1 MTVIYAILI
10 FGLLIFVHELGH
22 FIVAKLSGIA
32 VLQFN
37 IGFGPAIFKKRYKET
52 IYALRIL
59 PLGGSV
65 MLKSENGE
73 DDEEEL
79 RQYAEFLEEG
89 GSEKGNFSEAS
100 LFQRFG
106 VCVAGSLMNFLC
118 GVLIIFFVLVPA
130 ASVITPQL
138 SGFMEGFAYEGEDG
152 FMEGDKILRINEF
165 HIYVYGDVVTA
176 LSLGNGEPFDFTV
189 LRNGEKV
196 QLKDLP
202 LEATLYTP
210 EDPKNPKYGFLFTAE
225 ELTFGSKIGYSAG
238 SAMSFLQSAV
248 KSIGMLISGDAGTDD
263 LVGTVGIASE
273 ISNRAKQS
281 AQDLWYFVA
290 YISVNLAFVNL
301 LPIPAL
307 DGGKLLF
314 MLIELVRGKP
324 VDPKYE
330 GYVSVAG
337 MVLLLGLFVVVTY
350 NDIIRLVA
358 G

>member
-1 MTVIYAILI
+1 MTIIVAILI

-52 IYALRIL
+52 VYALRIL
-59 PLGGSV
+59 PLGGAV
-65 MLKSENGE
+65 VLKSEDGE
-73 DDEEEL
+73 DSEEEL
-79 RQYAEFLEEG
+79 KQYAEFLEEG
-89 GSEKGNFSEAS
+89 GREKGNFSDAS
-100 LFQRFG
+100 LFQRFC
-106 VCVAGSLMNFLC
+106 VCIAGSLMNFLC
-118 GVLIIFFVLVPA
+118 GILIIFFVLVPA
-130 ASVITPQL
+130 ASVVTPQL
-138 SGFMEGFAYEGEDG
+138 SGFMEGFAYEGEGG
-152 FMEGDKILRINEF
+152 FMEGDEILRINDF

-176 LSLGNGEPFDFTV
+176 LSLGKGQPVDFTV
-189 LRNGEKV
+189 LRNGEKIR
-196 QLKDLP
+196 LEELP
-202 LEATLYTP
+202 LEATLYSAD
-210 EDPKNPKYGFLFTAE
+210 DPVNPKYGFLFTAE
-225 ELTFGSKIGYSAG
+225 ELTFGGKVRYSVG

-324 VDPKYE
+324 IDPRYE
-330 GYVSVAG
+330 GYVSLAG